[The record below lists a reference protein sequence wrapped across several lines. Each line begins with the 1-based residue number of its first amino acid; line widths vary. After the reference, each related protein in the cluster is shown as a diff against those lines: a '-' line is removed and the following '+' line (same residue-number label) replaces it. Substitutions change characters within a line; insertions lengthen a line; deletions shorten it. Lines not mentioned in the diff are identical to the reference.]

1 MEVLTAN
8 FWCYYLTQWE
18 GVEPQQAYWDAS
30 KIVKALKGE
39 KFNGYLRWKV
49 GGNWRD
55 FTSANIDEFLGPLFK
70 RIGKLLRDDI
80 KGPVSV
86 VPIPNSKMA
95 VGAKGTFRTVE
106 LATLLVDGLGD
117 DAVLCPAIRWDKPRE
132 PSHKKN
138 EYRYPDLY
146 QPHMRLAAKPTS
158 PVIIMDDV
166 LTSGSQ
172 MIAATRFLTEA
183 GYKVRRG
190 VTVARATS
198 VPKKPMFGWTS
209 HELRIAAEDD
219 DDDEE
224 F

>member
-8 FWCYYLTQWE
+8 FWCYYLTQYE
-18 GVEPQQAYWDAS
+18 GVESKQAYWDAS
-30 KIVKALKGE
+30 KIVKALKGD

-49 GGNWRD
+49 GGKWRD
-55 FTSANIDEFLGPLFK
+55 FTNADIDEFLGPLFK
-70 RIGKLLRDDI
+70 RIGKLLREEI
-80 KGPVSV
+80 EGPVSV

-95 VGAKGTFRTVE
+95 IGAKGTFRTVE
-106 LATLLVDGLGD
+106 LARLLVDGLNDG
-117 DAVLCPAIRWDKPRE
+117 AVLCPAIRWDKPRE
-132 PSHKKN
+132 PSHRTGG
-138 EYRYPDLY
+138 YRYPDLY
-146 QPHMRLAAKPTS
+146 QPHMRLAAKPTE
-158 PVIIMDDV
+158 PVIILDDV

-183 GYKVRRG
+183 GYEVVRA

-198 VPKKPMFGWTS
+198 VPMQPMFKWTS
-209 HELRIAAEDD
+209 HELRIAADD